1 VSKMQRTKGAAGERE
16 LAWMLRK
23 LGITAQRSARN
34 GVDQAEDILH
44 NIPGVHIE
52 CKRVEKLNISQAMKQ
67 ATEAACKKIPTVWHR
82 RSREPWLVTIP
93 AIDIAVFAFAL
104 IESLNTDCDALGG
117 RVATQARDGEDL
129 PFDEKPERLP

>member
-1 VSKMQRTKGAAGERE
+1 MGSMQRTKGAAGERE
-16 LAWMLRK
+16 LAELLRR
-23 LGITAQRSARN
+23 LGITAERSARN
-34 GVDQAEDILH
+34 GVDRAEDIMH
-44 NIPGVHIE
+44 GIVGVHIE
-52 CKRVEKLNISQAMKQ
+52 CKRVEALNISKAMKQ
-67 ATEAACKKIPTVWHR
+67 ATAAAGKKIPTVWHR
-82 RSREPWLVTIP
+82 RSRENWLVTIP

>member
-1 VSKMQRTKGAAGERE
+1 MGSMQRTKGAAGERE

-52 CKRVEKLNISQAMKQ
+52 CKRVERLNVSQAMKQ
-67 ATEAACKKIPTVWHR
+67 ASTAAGKKIPTVWHR
-82 RSREPWLVTIP
+82 RNREPWMVTIP
-93 AIDIAVFAFAL
+93 AEDLLTFAYSV
-104 IESLNTDCDALGG
+104 IEASSISRNP
-117 RVATQARDGEDL
+117 L
-129 PFDEKPERLP
+129 PFDEIAS